1 MTSAL
6 VDAARS
12 RRQQPV
18 QESVPSRV
26 VPQFPRLKCRQLIG
40 LLKQLGYTLDR
51 QQGSHRQF
59 IADGRERIT
68 LSYAD
73 GDDVP
78 PGVTRKN
85 LVQLA
90 GLEEDEAKRLVEGR
104 WKPTS

>member
-1 MTSAL
+1 
-6 VDAARS
+6 
-12 RRQQPV
+12 
-18 QESVPSRV
+18 

-40 LLKQLGYTLDR
+40 LLKQLGYKIER
-51 QQGSHRQF
+51 QQGSHRQLV
-59 IADGRERIT
+59 APGRQRIT

-90 GLEEDEAKRLVEGR
+90 GLTEDEARRLVEGR
-104 WKPTS
+104 WKPTP